1 MSKSL
6 KKTLL
11 IAGIVVAVCAAVW
24 GGLTLARNA
33 QRSDVNVYSVGSIAM
48 TDYWGDTAN
57 TSGSVST
64 DKLQKIYIS
73 QSQTVTQI
81 FVKEGQNVRKGD
93 KLLAYDTS
101 LSQAEVDQAEINLD
115 TAKLNLETAK
125 TDLELYQKAQN
136 REELEAEFEK
146 LTAELE
152 KKKAEVDKSQGR
164 GDTVSQGRIGDS
176 IGATKDKPLYYQW
189 LEDTRTKE
197 YYLTDDIIR
206 SDILPKNRSSAYVV
220 LVERAGNVNNGAI
233 TCYGMYIVAD
243 DTASPTTY
251 KLKMMNDL
259 PDYQDDYV
267 TPTNNPEI
275 KKLEEKLEKIQ
286 LLLDESHTKEE
297 LQSLIASTVKSVY
310 DYERS
315 VKQAQL
321 ELDKKK
327 KELGDGTVY
336 SEIDGVV
343 KTVRDTTEAYNNS
356 EPVVEVSGG
365 GGYYVTGSLGELDLG
380 TVKIG
385 DTVQISS
392 WMTGAS
398 CEGKI
403 VEISEFPTDNG
414 SNWGGDSN
422 SNVSYYPFK
431 VFVTEDVNL
440 QAGDYVDMSYQKT
453 VDTSGSSLYLQT
465 MFIRTENGKSYVLAR
480 GEDGKLEQR
489 WIQTGRDLWGSYTQ
503 IRGGLTV
510 EDLVAFPYGRDVKP
524 GAATVEAT
532 ADQLYG
538 GM

>member
-1 MSKSL
+1 MNKTL

-11 IAGIVVAVCAAVW
+11 IAGIAVAVCAAVW

-33 QRSDVNVYSVGSIAM
+33 QRGDVNVYQVSDFAM

-73 QSQTVTQI
+73 ETQEVSAI
-81 FVKEGQNVRKGD
+81 YVKEGQNVKKGD
-93 KLLAYDTS
+93 KLLAYDSS
-101 LSQAEVDQAEINLD
+101 LSQAQVEQAEIDLD
-115 TAKLNLETAK
+115 GAQLNAKVAK
-125 TDLELYQKAQN
+125 HNLELY
-136 REELEAEFEK
+136 REAEDKEKLQARYDTQHAKLEA
-146 LTAELE
+146 LIQAQ
-152 KKKAEVDKSQGR
+152 DKEAGR
-164 GDTVSQGRIGDS
+164 YAPVSEGLLPGGND
-176 IGATKDKPLYYQW
+176 GKTKETPLYYQI
-189 LEDTRTKE
+189 LEDSGKQE
-197 YYLTDDIIR
+197 YYLTDECIR
-206 SDILPKNRSSAYVV
+206 TKILQGRTSAYVV
-220 LVERAGNVNNGAI
+220 LVEKAGNVTNGAV
-233 TCYGMYIVAD
+233 TCYGVYFVAG
-243 DTASPTTY
+243 DTAAPV
-251 KLKMMNDL
+251 KLKMLNDL
-259 PDYQDDYV
+259 PPYEDAYSTKD
-267 TPTNNPEI
+267 TTEI
-275 KKLEEKLEKIQ
+275 KEARKELDKIKE
-286 LLLDESHTKEE
+286 LLDTSFTKEE
-297 LQSLIASTVKSVY
+297 LKALIASTEKEVY
-310 DYERS
+310 STQRA
-315 VKQAQL
+315 VRRAQI

-327 KELGDGTVY
+327 KELGDGNVY

-343 KTVRDTTEAYNNS
+343 KVVRDAKDAFNNS

-365 GGYYVTGSLGELDLG
+365 GGYYVTGTIGELDLG

-403 VEISEFPTDNG
+403 VEISDFPADNG
-414 SNWGGDSN
+414 SYWGGDAN

-431 VFVTEDVNL
+431 VFVSEDVNL

-453 VDTSGSSLYLQT
+453 VATDGPSLYLQT
-465 MFIRTENGKSYVLAR
+465 MFIRSENGKSYVLAR

-510 EDLVAFPYGRDVKP
+510 DDYVAFPYGRDVKP

>member
-11 IAGIVVAVCAAVW
+11 VVGIVVAVCAAVW

-33 QRSDVNVYSVGSIAM
+33 QRGDVNVYSVASFAM

-73 QSQTVTQI
+73 QSQTVSQI
-81 FVKEGQNVRKGD
+81 YVKEGQTVKKGD
-93 KLLAYDTS
+93 RLLTYDTS

-115 TAKLNLETAK
+115 TAKLNLQTAK
-125 TDLELYQKAQN
+125 DDLALYQKAQN
-136 REELEAEFEK
+136 REELQAEYDK
-146 LTAELE
+146 LAAELE
-152 KKKAEVDKSQGR
+152 KKLAAVDKSQGR
-164 GDTVSQGRIGDS
+164 GDPVKPGRIGDS

-189 LEDTRTKE
+189 MEDTRNTE
-197 YYLTDDIIR
+197 YYLTDEIIR
-206 SDILPKNRSSAYVV
+206 NDIMPKNRTSAYVV

-233 TCYGMYIVAD
+233 TCYGVYIVAD
-243 DTASPTTY
+243 DTTAPGTY

-259 PDYQDDYV
+259 PDYQDGYV
-267 TPTNNPEI
+267 TPVNDEI
-275 KKLEEKLEKIQ
+275 QKMAVKLEKMGI
-286 LLLDESHTKEE
+286 LLEESHTREE
-297 LQSLIASTVKSVY
+297 LQSLIASTAKSVY

-336 SEIDGVV
+336 SEIDGTV
-343 KTVRDTTEAYNNS
+343 KAVRDADEAYRNS

-365 GGYYVTGSLGELDLG
+365 GGYYITGSLGELDLG

-385 DTVQISS
+385 DTVQINS
-392 WMTGAS
+392 WMTGTS
-398 CEGKI
+398 CEGQI
-403 VEISEFPTDNG
+403 VEISDYPTEDG
-414 SNWGGDSN
+414 SYWGGDSN

-431 VFVTEDVNL
+431 VFVTEDANL

-453 VDTSGSSLYLQT
+453 VAGDGSSLYLQS
-465 MFIRTENGKSYVLAR
+465 MFIRSENGKSYVLLR

-489 WIQTGRDLWGSYTQ
+489 WVQTGRDLWGSYTQ

-510 EDLVAFPYGRDVKP
+510 DDYVAFPYGRDVKP

-532 ADQLYG
+532 QDQLYG

>member
-1 MSKSL
+1 MNKTL

-11 IAGIVVAVCAAVW
+11 IAGITVAVCAAVW

-33 QRSDVNVYSVGSIAM
+33 QRGDVNVYQVSDFAM

-73 QSQTVTQI
+73 ETQEVSAI
-81 FVKEGQNVRKGD
+81 YVKEGQNVKKGD
-93 KLLAYDTS
+93 KLLAYDSS
-101 LSQAEVDQAEINLD
+101 LSQAQVEQAEIDLD
-115 TAKLNLETAK
+115 TAQLNAK
-125 TDLELYQKAQN
+125 AAKQNLELYKIAEDKEKLQIEYDTQYAK
-136 REELEAEFEK
+136 LEA
-146 LTAELE
+146 LIQAQ
-152 KKKAEVDKSQGR
+152 DKEAGR
-164 GDTVSQGRIGDS
+164 YEPVKEGLLSVEGSNGK
-176 IGATKDKPLYYQW
+176 TKSTPLYYQM
-189 LEDTRTKE
+189 LEDNGTQE
-197 YYLTDDIIR
+197 YYLTDEFIR
-206 SDILPKNRSSAYVV
+206 TKILKHRTSAYVV
-220 LVERAGNVNNGAI
+220 LVEKAGNVNNGAV
-233 TCYGMYIVAD
+233 TCYGMYLVAD
-243 DTASPTTY
+243 DTAAPV
-251 KLKMMNDL
+251 KLKMLNDL
-259 PDYQDDYV
+259 PPYEDAYS
-267 TPTNNPEI
+267 TKNTKEI
-275 KKLEEKLEKIQ
+275 KEAREKLDKIKE
-286 LLLDESHTKEE
+286 LLDTSLTKEE
-297 LQSLIASTVKSVY
+297 LKALIASTEKEVY
-310 DYERS
+310 STQRA
-315 VKQAQL
+315 VRRAQI

-327 KELGDGTVY
+327 KELGDGNVY

-343 KTVRDTTEAYNNS
+343 KAVRDAKEAFNNS

-365 GGYYVTGSLGELDLG
+365 GGYYVTGTIGELDLG

-403 VEISEFPTDNG
+403 VEISDFPTDNG
-414 SNWGGDSN
+414 SSWGGDSN

-431 VFVTEDVNL
+431 VFVSEDADL

-453 VDTSGSSLYLQT
+453 VATDGPSLYLQT
-465 MFIRTENGKSYVLAR
+465 MFIRSENGKSYVLAR

-510 EDLVAFPYGRDVKP
+510 DDYVAFPYGRDVKP